1 MLHVDTTTMQSMVLL
16 TLTME
21 IADRKQDPTQA
32 VCPNEDERNAK
43 FAFVMTSS
51 SKLTREAGGV
61 FVLTMHHHKEKGTG
75 TPSRRDSSRSL
86 MHTSTPWS
94 RATGPAL

>member
-43 FAFVMTSS
+43 FAVVDDILLKAHARGQRCLRAHDAKGVTEH
-51 SKLTREAGGV
+51 LHAGI
-61 FVLTMHHHKEKGTG
+61 
-75 TPSRRDSSRSL
+75 RRG
-86 MHTSTPWS
+86 
-94 RATGPAL
+94 A